1 MMLMQV
7 TCPHCGARYQFE
19 RSLIPQ
25 AGYDAQCANCSGIF
39 VVAPDAS
46 GNEPPIALPSMS
58 MIDTW
63 LAPPALAPKQARAS
77 EADAAATLS
86 RSATGTTGASST
98 PIVQEIN
105 RPQVVRPKNEGQ
117 ATVTVLP
124 VGGRGGQSSGAA
136 PFAASALQYS
146 IACPKCDTVYAFAA
160 NDVPLAGLDAP
171 CTKCQTPY
179 RLTRIGDPQLI
190 VDMSEHDDTIPVA
203 AEILRQLD
211 DDPSSPSLRQVL
223 ADEDTTPDGEGRGLG
238 PSEGAIE
245 LTLSAAMAE
254 GPTGDWRIEEGV
266 VLGAEGGEPGADSR
280 VLIADHRGPITD
292 SRLPIAD
299 GRGPTADSRLPITD
313 DRGPIADSR
322 LPTTDVRGPITDSR
336 LPTSDDRGPTAD
348 SRLPITDDRGPTAD
362 SRLPLAEGPT
372 AGAGIAARSEDPPLV
387 EEVTKPFAAAVP
399 RSADIDEDAPTVV
412 QAREDLQLMRPE
424 TSASRAI
431 VPLAVSERSRAGAGT
446 WGPPDPSSDPQAV
459 MRRSVRTAGEEPERS
474 KKRRPPFDDDDV
486 KRLRRDNGPIIK
498 DPREFDDE
506 DSVYS
511 KVGLRGKHRN
521 TILGATGLAL
531 IVALV
536 CGMVP
541 LMTGKSVVAWV
552 RLRVVGD
559 PRTQELIGNA
569 RTALLADTDVGY
581 RDAAK
586 AANDVLD
593 IDNGNTEGRV
603 IYGIASVF
611 RGVDV
616 RATAQNMVAEGEVV
630 QSSQM
635 LATASAELAHA
646 RRVLSRKNDDSAEL
660 AFTSGI
666 YYALDE
672 DQRSLARD
680 AYVRGMKLSKLAEDA
695 PPPTPYAAYLQA
707 TLRNLEGDAAGARA
721 ALERALLLEP
731 RWQRPR
737 YELAR
742 LEAARGEIGRA
753 RELAGEVLAANAD
766 HHKAKDLL
774 AVLPDT
780 PVVPTAAKTK
790 VEPKPVEPKPEDPHP
805 AATPE
810 APKTTAPP
818 APTPPP
824 GDVKAALE
832 RAKSEDA
839 PPPEEPKPT
848 PQKAKPAPQPESPS
862 DGTAPEIQTPPD
874 QPRII
879 RGAPPPFQQGG
890 EAAPDEGEAAPQE
903 NQP

>member
-63 LAPPALAPKQARAS
+63 LAPPALAPKQVHATQ
-77 EADAAATLS
+77 ADSAAAAAAARGTAPS
-86 RSATGTTGASST
+86 TPASAQPSTPSSN
-98 PIVQEIN
+98 PIVQEVS
-105 RPQVVRPKNEGQ
+105 RPQVVRSANEGQ

-124 VGGRGGQSSGAA
+124 VGGRGGAAAASSVAA
-136 PFAASALQYS
+136 EPSALQYS

-160 NDVPLAGLDAP
+160 NDVPLAGLDAS
-171 CTKCQTPY
+171 CTKCQTTY
-179 RLTRIGDPQLI
+179 RLTRIGDPQLV
-190 VDMSEHDDTIPVA
+190 VDMSEHDDTMPVA
-203 AEILRQLD
+203 AELLRQLD
-211 DDPSSPSLRQVL
+211 DDLSSPNLRQSL
-223 ADEDTTPDGEGRGLG
+223 GDEDTTPDGAGRGLG
-238 PSEGAIE
+238 PSEGGPSLA
-245 LTLSAAMAE
+245 LTLGTPVAE
-254 GPTGDWRIEEGV
+254 GPTGDWQM
-266 VLGAEGGEPGADSR
+266 AESAVPLTEVREP
-280 VLIADHRGPITD
+280 IADQPMADG
-292 SRLPIAD
+292 RLPI
-299 GRGPTADSRLPITD
+299 S
-313 DRGPIADSR
+313 
-322 LPTTDVRGPITDSR
+322 
-336 LPTSDDRGPTAD
+336 
-348 SRLPITDDRGPTAD
+348 
-362 SRLPLAEGPT
+362 EGPT
-372 AGAGIAARSEDPPLV
+372 AGAGVAARSEDPPLV
-387 EEVTKPFAAAVP
+387 EEVTKPLASAVP
-399 RSADIDEDAPTVV
+399 KGADIDDEDAPTVV
-412 QAREDLQLMRPE
+412 QSRQELELMRPE
-424 TSASRAI
+424 TSATRAV
-431 VPLAVSERSRAGAGT
+431 VPMAVSERSRAGAGT

-459 MRRSVRTAGEEPERS
+459 MRSRVRTVGEEPDRN

-486 KRLRRDNGPIIK
+486 KRMRRDNGPIIK

-521 TILGATGLAL
+521 TILGVTGLAL
-531 IVALV
+531 IVALI

-541 LMTGKSVVAWV
+541 LMTGKSVITWI

-559 PRTQELIGNA
+559 PRVQELVGTA
-569 RTALLADTDVGY
+569 RNALLADTDVGY

-593 IDNGNTEGRV
+593 IDNSNTDGRI

-680 AYVRGMKLSKLAEDA
+680 AYVRGMKLSKLGEDA
-695 PPPTPYAAYLQA
+695 APPTPYAAYLQA

-721 ALERALLLEP
+721 ALERAMQLDP

-742 LEAARGEIGRA
+742 LEAARGEVGRA
-753 RELAGEVLAANAD
+753 RELAGEVLTANAD

-774 AVLPDT
+774 AVLPDA
-780 PVVPTAAKTK
+780 PAVPTASKTK
-790 VEPKPVEPKPEDPHP
+790 VEPKPAPHEEVKP
-805 AATPE
+805 TV
-810 APKTTAPP
+810 
-818 APTPPP
+818 APTPAPAVTPKPGVPP
-824 GDVKAALE
+824 ADVKAALE
-832 RAKSEDA
+832 RAKAEDP
-839 PPPEEPKPT
+839 PPPEDT
-848 PQKAKPAPQPESPS
+848 KPAPPKPKTDTPPPS

-890 EAAPDEGEAAPQE
+890 EAAPEGDAAPQDT
-903 NQP
+903 PR